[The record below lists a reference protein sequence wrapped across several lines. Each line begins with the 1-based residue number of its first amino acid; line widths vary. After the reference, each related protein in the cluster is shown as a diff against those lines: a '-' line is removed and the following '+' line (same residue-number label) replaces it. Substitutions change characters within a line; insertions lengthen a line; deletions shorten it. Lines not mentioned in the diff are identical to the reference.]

1 MSTSSL
7 ELAKRYWID
16 DVPSAA
22 NAGTRLNNLLG
33 SIANGQPLTA
43 VSKAFLESRGLDT
56 LLDLVNGILSED
68 QFNQLASA
76 ERERRIAA
84 ELLQQLE
91 IDAKK
96 KADQAIADAREA
108 AMWARLKAERIQRES
123 DPKFIARKKN
133 QELRRKYG
141 VDVFVEEHHFKR
153 MMSILRKLDA
163 GSRLPEL
170 DTVWLKTEG
179 RDYLS
184 QEILYAH
191 HRLEANFCLDE
202 YKRTSDPWQ
211 AVNASG
217 HLRKCN
223 ASREASDL
231 LAAIPTGH
239 LQETKLK
246 SAALTTHGGAMRDL
260 GRYSEALKMGEE
272 AHALLP
278 DNFRPC
284 TLLGAIHME
293 MGEIGIAHEWFR
305 KAEERGATPDSI
317 ESELRSLLARMT
329 TEKREEAIG
338 ELLRTDPVRYRW
350 LQKKPVDKERH
361 RG

>member
-1 MSTSSL
+1 MSTSPL

-16 DVPSAA
+16 DISSAA
-22 NAGTRLNNLLG
+22 SAGTRLSNLLG
-33 SIANGQPLTA
+33 TIANRQPLTA
-43 VSKAFLESRGLDT
+43 ASKTFLASRGLGS
-56 LLDLVNGILSED
+56 LLDFVNGNISED
-68 QFNQLASA
+68 QFNQRASA
-76 ERERRIAA
+76 EREQRIAA

-91 IDAKK
+91 IDAQK
-96 KADQAIADAREA
+96 KADQAMADAREA
-108 AMWARLKAERIQRES
+108 AMWARLEAERIQRES

-133 QELRRKYG
+133 QELRRKCG

-153 MMSILRKLDA
+153 LMSILRKLDA
-163 GSRLPEL
+163 GSRMPEL
-170 DTVWLKTEG
+170 DIVWLKTEG

-184 QEILYAH
+184 QEILHAH
-191 HRLEANFCLDE
+191 HRLEADFCLAE
-202 YKRTSDPWQ
+202 YKRTSDPWL

-217 HLRKCN
+217 HLRKCD
-223 ASREASDL
+223 ASQEASDL
-231 LAAIPTGH
+231 LAAIPTGR
-239 LQETKLK
+239 LQKTKLK

-260 GRYSEALKMGEE
+260 GRYIEALKMGEE

-278 DNFRPC
+278 DDYRPC
-284 TLLGAIHME
+284 TLLGAVHME

-305 KAEERGATPDSI
+305 KAEERGATPDNI
-317 ESELRSLLARMT
+317 ESELRSLLVRMT

-350 LQKKPVDKERH
+350 LQKRPVGKERR